1 MANAV
6 LNEVGW
12 DDGFAI
18 PVANAENKAV
28 EDEIKRKQK
37 EKSEVENKLSNCKDR
52 INAMTEHLKNVRQ
65 ELGHT
70 QALCR
75 AREKENESEVH
86 FKALAERETGRLRQE
101 IAQLENEL
109 GSLREKKNSQ
119 ENNIFKANQKLE
131 ELKSQLNWDQQTLD
145 AWLEESARRDED
157 TMAIAKYAQQD
168 EGRIRELT
176 LSIEK
181 LTLEANQK
189 RKALDSELTETITAQ
204 ISLDKIA
211 ETFRQAHA
219 ERQELLRQWES
230 TIEQMRRRDQEMQ
243 QGTMLLAEA
252 NQAIRQRQALVQ
264 EKQSFLSSEV
274 QNNRDCERKISA
286 TERQAA
292 QLRQQYQEQENDRAR
307 LRDELETLKGT
318 VDRTATEVEA
328 MRSHAANLKKELNNK
343 TTKLQDAQQHNT
355 TLGEKLQAVTEA
367 ALSVEERA
375 VQMEQLLR
383 DQEHTIKEIETQL
396 QRQREVLFRKSQEL
410 QALRANEK
418 SAVAELS
425 GSQTILSN
433 LESRL
438 SKLDQN
444 ALKQQEIIHNQDFQ
458 IQVLERKMARLCGEL
473 GTEEK
478 ETLEKRTAELMK
490 ALEEKRKTAAT
501 LTIQLKRVQDDI
513 RCVRKEMEKTR
524 AEKRNLTTR
533 IEELH
538 LFNDTSDKELKK
550 LCLKKQDRMVEDN
563 LLKLETK
570 RLSEL
575 LSGRA
580 DGVLSLERRR
590 LQLQT
595 AMRERQEE
603 IRLHTEMLAKQLRTT
618 DQERQ
623 MLSAEVHERLSKID
637 KMKKRYE
644 ILTVAMAAP
653 EGEEEKS
660 QAYYVIKAAQE
671 KEELQREG
679 DNLDAKIRKMEKEIK
694 ALENTLHVVNDH
706 NTTYRKSFS
715 KVTESCPEYQEKLR
729 LQEQKRA
736 AEEKYKFKRR
746 QIRELQE
753 DIEGMDSSLNNLLKE
768 EAAQSEKTND
778 VQARILA
785 LSKDLTSQQDKL
797 DRVAK
802 QCKRLT
808 KEIRSAKKTREETFE
823 EQDIELR
830 GLKDCN
836 KTISKMLLEVMEQQP
851 DLQATLQMYFIQPPE
866 FKDKLSAQFCVSQ
879 IRVLSWQ
886 QPQEFDSAVVRCE
899 GSGAGLGTVGLLPSL
914 VQSLPPLLS
923 HPQHQQ
929 QWQEQSA
936 QESIDCSFSSTHHK
950 YLSYGICLFNTEGQV
965 LQLNQMTDCCHFYIL
980 HF

>member
-328 MRSHAANLKKELNNK
+328 MRSHHVSGIRR
-343 TTKLQDAQQHNT
+343 LQDAQQHNT

-694 ALENTLHVVNDH
+694 ALENTLHVCSCFTH
-706 NTTYRKSFS
+706 GFS
-715 KVTESCPEYQEKLR
+715 EYQEKLR

-753 DIEGMDSSLNNLLKE
+753 DIEVSAIGRS
-768 EAAQSEKTND
+768 AQSEKTND

-851 DLQATLQMYFIQPPE
+851 DLQATLQMYFIQANIP
-866 FKDKLSAQFCVSQ
+866 LSSPASTPSSRQS
-879 IRVLSWQ
+879 SKTS
-886 QPQEFDSAVVRCE
+886 SAR
-899 GSGAGLGTVGLLPSL
+899 SSASL
-914 VQSLPPLLS
+914 R
-923 HPQHQQ
+923 
-929 QWQEQSA
+929 
-936 QESIDCSFSSTHHK
+936 
-950 YLSYGICLFNTEGQV
+950 
-965 LQLNQMTDCCHFYIL
+965 
-980 HF
+980 

>member
-28 EDEIKRKQK
+28 EDEV
-37 EKSEVENKLSNCKDR
+37 SASVLLNCKDR

-230 TIEQMRRRDQEMQ
+230 TIEQMRRRDQEIGNSVPQ
-243 QGTMLLAEA
+243 
-252 NQAIRQRQALVQ
+252 
-264 EKQSFLSSEV
+264 
-274 QNNRDCERKISA
+274 
-286 TERQAA
+286 
-292 QLRQQYQEQENDRAR
+292 
-307 LRDELETLKGT
+307 LETLKGT

-715 KVTESCPEYQEKLR
+715 KVTEPNWNICSISPEYQEKLR

-753 DIEGMDSSLNNLLKE
+753 DIEVSE

-836 KTISKMLLEVMEQQP
+836 KTISKMLLEANIP
-851 DLQATLQMYFIQPPE
+851 
-866 FKDKLSAQFCVSQ
+866 LSSPASTPSSRQS
-879 IRVLSWQ
+879 SKTS
-886 QPQEFDSAVVRCE
+886 SAR
-899 GSGAGLGTVGLLPSL
+899 SSASL
-914 VQSLPPLLS
+914 R
-923 HPQHQQ
+923 
-929 QWQEQSA
+929 
-936 QESIDCSFSSTHHK
+936 
-950 YLSYGICLFNTEGQV
+950 
-965 LQLNQMTDCCHFYIL
+965 
-980 HF
+980 